1 MFTKTDIEKYF
12 VAEKKE
18 SLLFLVLGL
27 AGIAAAI
34 IFLFFLHMSFYRG
47 AAIPFILIGLL
58 LATVGYTVYKRSD
71 GDRVR
76 NVYAY
81 DMNPQELK
89 EKEIPRMK
97 TVMRNFVIYRYV
109 ELFLFLLGAG
119 LYIYFIRDFRQD
131 FWRGL
136 GLALA
141 LMSLLTLLAD
151 YFAEKRGRQYLRG
164 LESFTRQSSS

>member
-34 IFLFFLHMSFYRG
+34 IFLFILHMSFYRG

-119 LYIYFIRDFRQD
+119 LYIYFIRDLRQD

-141 LMSLLTLLAD
+141 LMSLLTLLVD
-151 YFAEKRGRQYLRG
+151 YFAEKRGRLYLRG